1 MLGNIV
7 IYLNYVILVAIIV
20 GGIALVV
27 ASSKKHEHISFDGIS
42 HIKIIYAFKFWQ
54 KKISSA
60 ILEIFYFISY
70 SFFILSSC
78 T

>member
-27 ASSKKHEHISFDGIS
+27 ASSKNMNISKHLSFDGIS
-42 HIKIIYAFKFWQ
+42 HIKIIYAFKFYR
-54 KKISSA
+54 KKS
-60 ILEIFYFISY
+60 LVLY
-70 SFFILSSC
+70 
-78 T
+78 

>member
-20 GGIALVV
+20 GGIALVA
-27 ASSKKHEHISFDGIS
+27 ASSK
-42 HIKIIYAFKFWQ
+42 
-54 KKISSA
+54 
-60 ILEIFYFISY
+60 
-70 SFFILSSC
+70 

>member
-27 ASSKKHEHISFDGIS
+27 ASSR
-42 HIKIIYAFKFWQ
+42 
-54 KKISSA
+54 
-60 ILEIFYFISY
+60 
-70 SFFILSSC
+70 
-78 T
+78 

>member
-27 ASSKKHEHISFDGIS
+27 ASSKT
-42 HIKIIYAFKFWQ
+42 W
-54 KKISSA
+54 
-60 ILEIFYFISY
+60 
-70 SFFILSSC
+70 